1 MSPLLRE
8 RSPRALAR
16 SMLHAATELLLP
28 VACVGC
34 ARLTSAADRGI
45 VCGLCWSRIARLPH
59 PQCDRCGHPWPSGA
73 LRGSECQW
81 CALLPPYVRSVRSVC
96 WLPSEPAGR
105 IVHALKYR
113 GWSRAADPIAAQM
126 ARLPWPSDVVRE
138 RGGLVPVPLAT
149 GRLRERGY
157 NQSLLLANALGQ
169 RWDLP
174 VLDIL
179 QRVRET
185 TTQTRLSTGDR
196 QRNVAD
202 AFMPRPDS
210 SVVSGM
216 HLVVVDDVVTT
227 AATLNQC
234 AAALYSLGARI
245 ISYVT
250 FGRARAAGDRL

>member
-1 MSPLLRE
+1 
-8 RSPRALAR
+8 
-16 SMLHAATELLLP
+16 MLQAAAELLLP
-28 VACVGC
+28 IACVGC
-34 ARLTSAADRGI
+34 SRLTSAADRGI
-45 VCGLCWSRIARLPH
+45 VCGLCWSRVAALPH

-73 LRGSECQW
+73 LRGSQCQW
-81 CALLPPYVRSVRSVC
+81 CALLPPFVRSVRSVC
-96 WLPSEPAGR
+96 WIPSEPAGR

-113 GWSRAADPIAAQM
+113 GWTRAADSLALRM
-126 ARLPWPSDVVRE
+126 ARLPFPADVVQE
-138 RGGLVPVPLAT
+138 RGALVPVPLAS

-157 NQSLLLANALGQ
+157 NQSLLLARALGQ
-169 RWDLP
+169 QWDLP

-185 TTQTRLSTGDR
+185 ATQTRLSTGER
-196 QRNVAD
+196 QRNVAE
-202 AFMPRPDS
+202 AFTPRPGCS
-210 SVVSGM
+210 GVSGM

-234 AAALYSLGARI
+234 AATLYSFGARI